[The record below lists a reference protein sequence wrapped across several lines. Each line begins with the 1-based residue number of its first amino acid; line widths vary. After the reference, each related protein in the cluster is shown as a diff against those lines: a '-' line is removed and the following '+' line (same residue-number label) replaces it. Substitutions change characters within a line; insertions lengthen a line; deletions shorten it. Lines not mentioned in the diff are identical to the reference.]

1 MANRGLLVITHGKF
15 GIEIVKSAEMIM
27 GPQDDVHALAL
38 RPGDSVDDLRA
49 QAFQVI
55 EDNAQKGLETIVLC
69 DLLGGSP
76 SNVALSCMSKG
87 DIRIFTGVNLPMLI
101 EMLQWYKTEE
111 DLEVLLGNVK
121 KTAEEG
127 IRIIDRNFL
136 KNR

>member
-1 MANRGLLVITHGKF
+1 MADRALLVITHGEF

-27 GPQDDVHALAL
+27 GPQEDVAALAL
-38 RPGDSVDDLRA
+38 RPGDSVDDLRTS
-49 QAFQVI
+49 AFEIIDHHI
-55 EDNAQKGLETIVLC
+55 EKGLETIVLC

-101 EMLQWYKTEE
+101 EMLQWYKSE
-111 DLEVLLGNVK
+111 DDLDTLLANVK

-127 IRIIDRNFL
+127 IRLIDRNFL